1 MGSDFEEKAVGRSG
15 KGKVV
20 DRGVRYPKV
29 FVYVP
34 KLVADDTAFP
44 FQVGEDVTVT
54 IEDDRLIIEKLKE
67 KPATRPHRQRGKAL
81 SERSARSI

>member
-1 MGSDFEEKAVGRSG
+1 VGRSG

-44 FQVGEDVTVT
+44 FQVGEDVAVT
-54 IEDDRLIIEKLKE
+54 IEDGRLIIEKPKE
-67 KPATRPHRQRGKAL
+67 KPAASPHRKGKKC
-81 SERSARSI
+81 

>member
-1 MGSDFEEKAVGRSG
+1 MSSDCEEKAVARSG

-20 DRGVRYPKV
+20 DRGVKYPKV
-29 FVYVP
+29 FIYIP

-54 IEDDRLIIEKLKE
+54 IENDELIIMKKKE
-67 KPATRPHRQRGKAL
+67 KTK
-81 SERSARSI
+81 